1 MKNGS
6 WVRHA
11 WRACLAALALGLIAA
26 AQAAPAITSP
36 ESFFGFKLGTDRK
49 LADWSQLTAY
59 FQKLA
64 QESPRVRFA
73 DLGKTTEGR
82 PFVLVTIS
90 SPANLAQLARY
101 QEINARLADP
111 RRTPPSAA
119 AALIAEG
126 KSILVIT
133 CNIHSTEIASSQTAA
148 QFAYQL
154 ATLAAPVVQ
163 TILNNDIILLV
174 PSLNPD
180 GQQLVVDWYKKY
192 LGTPYEG
199 MGPVV
204 LYQKYV
210 GHDDNRDWYMFTQQ
224 ETQLT
229 VEKVLN
235 PWHPQILYDVHQM
248 GANGPR
254 LFLPPWVDP
263 IDPNVDP
270 ILVAS
275 MNAVGMDT
283 ARDLIAQGKSGVL
296 VDGVYDGW
304 SPARQ
309 YAVYHGGLRLLTESA
324 SVRIASP
331 VNIPFDRLGTGIGY
345 DAKVAKWN
353 FPNPWPGGE
362 WHLSDIMDY
371 QLSAFFSIARNVAVN
386 REQFLR
392 NFYTV
397 GQHAVT
403 RADHPDWPYAYVV
416 PAVQLDPLAAAT
428 LVNTLREGGVEV
440 RRATAAFTAGGR
452 DFAAGSD
459 IVELDQPYGAFA
471 KTLLEVQHYPDLRQ
485 YPGGPPQRP
494 YDVTAQTLPL
504 LLGVEAVAVKQE
516 FTAPAA
522 LLAAAVHAA
531 PRAFHPDPAAAG
543 YEFANQENN
552 GSLLAL
558 FSLLGQG
565 VTAYRLTRGAPGT
578 IYIPRQPGLEAKLAP
593 LAAKDAVTIEAVAD
607 APVAPMLALKAPRIG
622 LYQSWVAQ
630 IDEGWTR
637 WIFDQDGI
645 PYTRVQDADLRRGD
659 LNSRFDVILI
669 PDQNARSLL
678 NGNPASR
685 FPAEYAGGVGE
696 AGMAN
701 LKAFVEAGGT
711 LVALNQASL
720 AFLDWTGG
728 AVQNALAGV
737 SNTQFYSPGS
747 ILAAQADPTDPLA
760 WGSPALQVA
769 IFSEQSPAFTVSG
782 AARSA
787 ITYGSGNALLSGWLL
802 GGEKLA
808 GRSALA
814 SVPLGQGRV
823 VFFGFK
829 PQYRAQSEATYRF
842 LFNALLLGAARTG
855 TVR

>member
-1 MKNGS
+1 MRS
-6 WVRHA
+6 RP
-11 WRACLAALALGLIAA
+11 RSLALGSLALLTLGGMAAIAA
-26 AQAAPAITSP
+26 PQAPSAAVTSP
-36 ESFFGFKLGTDRK
+36 EAFFGFKLGTDRK
-49 LADWSQLTAY
+49 LADWTQLTAY
-59 FQKLA
+59 YQKVA
-64 QESPRVRFA
+64 QQSPRVRYSE
-73 DLGKTTEGR
+73 LGKTTEGR

-90 SPANLAQLARY
+90 DPANLAQLARY
-101 QEINARLADP
+101 ERINAQLADP
-111 RRTPPSAA
+111 RATPPQAA
-119 AALIAEG
+119 ARLISAG
-126 KSILVIT
+126 RSILVIT

-148 QFAYQL
+148 EFVYQL
-154 ATLAAPVVQ
+154 ATGASPDVQ
-163 TILNNDIILLV
+163 TILRNDIILLV

-224 ETQLT
+224 ETRLT
-229 VEKVLN
+229 VEHVLN

-309 YAVYHGGLRLLTESA
+309 FAVYHGGLRLLTESA

-331 VNIPFDRLGTGIGY
+331 ENIPFDRLGAGIGY

-353 FPNPWPGGE
+353 FPNPWPGGA
-362 WHLSDIMDY
+362 WHLGDIVNY
-371 QLSAFFSIARNVAVN
+371 QLSAFFSIARNIAVN
-386 REQFLR
+386 RELFLR

-397 GQHAVT
+397 GEHAIT
-403 RADHPDWPYAYVV
+403 RADHPDWPYAYVL
-416 PAVQLDPLAAAT
+416 PAVQKDPLATAT
-428 LVNTLREGGVEV
+428 LVNTLREGGVEL
-440 RRATAAFTAGGR
+440 RRASAGFTAGGR
-452 DFAAGSD
+452 SFEAGSY
-459 IVELDQPYGAFA
+459 IIPLDQPYGSFA
-471 KTLLEVQHYPDLRQ
+471 KTLLEAQHYPDLRQ

-504 LLGVEAVAVKQE
+504 LLGVDAVAVQPRFAVSGALLTTPVAAPPGAFRADPQAAGYAFQNQGNGALLAVFHLLSQGVAVARETPGGELYVPQQPGVAAKLATVAAKEAVAI
-516 FTAPAA
+516 APAG
-522 LLAAAVHAA
+522 AA
-531 PRAFHPDPAAAG
+531 PGGPA
-543 YEFANQENN
+543 
-552 GSLLAL
+552 
-558 FSLLGQG
+558 
-565 VTAYRLTRGAPGT
+565 LT
-578 IYIPRQPGLEAKLAP
+578 LKL
-593 LAAKDAVTIEAVAD
+593 
-607 APVAPMLALKAPRIG
+607 PRIA
-622 LYQSWVAQ
+622 LYQSWVPQ

-645 PYTRVQDADLRRGD
+645 PYTRVQDADLLRGG
-659 LNSRFDVILI
+659 LRARFDVILI
-669 PDQNARSLL
+669 PDQSPRSLL

-685 FPAEYAGGVGE
+685 VPAEYAGGIAE
-696 AGMAN
+696 SGMAN
-701 LKAFVEAGGT
+701 LKAFVAGGGT

-737 SNTQFYSPGS
+737 NNSQFYSPGS
-747 ILAAQADPTDPLA
+747 ILAAQTDASDPLA
-760 WGSPALQVA
+760 FGAPAQVA
-769 IFSEQSPAFTVSG
+769 IFSQQGPAFAVSG

-787 ITYGSGNALLSGWLL
+787 VTYGAGNLLLSGWLL
-802 GGEKLA
+802 GGERLA
-808 GRSALA
+808 GRSVLA
-814 SVPLGQGRV
+814 SVPLGQGRLV
-823 VFFGFK
+823 LFGFK

-842 LFNALLLGAARTG
+842 LFNALLLANASN
-855 TVR
+855 